1 MKKKR
6 HGQLVKNWNVGQMV
20 DRLRL
25 GNFSWS
31 REYAL
36 SLRMKIDKPFFGARV
51 CVHIVMTFRCDKATE
66 IGVTRLASV
75 RCPTG
80 LAFDIERQ
88 TCDWKTHVKNCD
100 QLESKKLSIFFLDTQ
115 RVPFSIPGVQGPAW
129 SKSRA
134 PADWPLIWT
143 NRPATGRARS
153 PIVTN
158 LRVSDAKRGTPKPAQ
173 SFLYPQIQ
181 TKKIQSDYYFVFFQF
196 QE

>member
-1 MKKKR
+1 M
-6 HGQLVKNWNVGQMV
+6 

-115 RVPFSIPGVQGPAW
+115 RVPFSIPGVQGPA
-129 SKSRA
+129 
-134 PADWPLIWT
+134 
-143 NRPATGRARS
+143 
-153 PIVTN
+153 
-158 LRVSDAKRGTPKPAQ
+158 
-173 SFLYPQIQ
+173 
-181 TKKIQSDYYFVFFQF
+181 
-196 QE
+196 